1 MYATRTT
8 NVQNRYRMEPR
19 QGEPTSWH
27 KHRLRS
33 NSKERQHE
41 IVNLVND
48 DDDSSCGSISATCHR
63 RPRRGDCN
71 TLEEDEALARAL
83 AASFQDDT
91 ISKRLSDD
99 KKEEDEDDDDQ
110 VQVIHIG
117 SKRDRRAIQEQEQ
130 YDTDLAQ
137 ALQASLE
144 DNGTGHMKKIVAL
157 KKFHAPN
164 DRALTHQASKRPGN
178 DPLGPNIDP
187 DCMIIACTKKTC
199 QELGR
204 YYASDEDY
212 ARAVQEELQFIQD
225 HKNKLDELEMST
237 SHIGRAWQ
245 LVQQVWNLPKTGLHE
260 KTSTPPAS
268 SSFSI
273 PCSSGAVPFSIT
285 PVAVDDMVPMAEK
298 LIATQEEFRRQGKP
312 VHVDIGYHWT
322 RPENMTRIQ
331 TDGLL
336 TKAER
341 DSKKI
346 QAHHNGSS
354 LGDGIY
360 TASDPYSFCSSFGST
375 GILVARLKGVQH
387 QHVGRH
393 SGEDTVVGN
402 AGMVHVLATSGQ
414 CIPLLY
420 FSADQINWSNRFFG
434 GNLLVHQ
441 YHVKLQEIVDVFLN
455 QDPSSCGRDATTGH
469 DSKDTPRNNGTAV
482 AKLLC
487 LQDAQAHFQQ
497 LEQKRLQNLK
507 AAPPP
512 PPAAAAAT
520 AIAAATAAAAAVAA
534 NPLVSGSGRGTI
546 AASVQAKK
554 ATTGKSSRS
563 KRKRRRRR

>member
-8 NVQNRYRMEPR
+8 NVQNRYLVEPP

-27 KHRLRS
+27 KHWRS
-33 NSKERQHE
+33 NSKERQQE

-48 DDDSSCGSISATCHR
+48 DDDDSSCGSIAAARHR
-63 RPRRGDCN
+63 RPRRGDCR

-83 AASFQDDT
+83 EASLQDDT
-91 ISKRLSDD
+91 LSKRLSDN
-99 KKEEDEDDDDQ
+99 KEEDEDDEDDDQ
-110 VQVIHIG
+110 VQVIHVG
-117 SKRDRRAIQEQEQ
+117 SKRERRAIEEQEQ
-130 YDTDLAQ
+130 YESDLAQ
-137 ALQASLE
+137 ALEASLD
-144 DNGTGHMKKIVAL
+144 DNGTGHTKKIVAV
-157 KKFHAPN
+157 KKFHAPK
-164 DRALTHQASKRPGN
+164 DRALTHKSSKQPWN
-178 DPLGPNIDP
+178 VPVGPNIYP
-187 DCMIIACTKKTC
+187 DCTILACTKKPC

-212 ARAVQEELQFIQD
+212 ARAVQEELQLIQD

-245 LVQQVWNLPKTGLHE
+245 LVEQVWNLPKTGLHDE
-260 KTSTPPAS
+260 TSTPPAS
-268 SSFSI
+268 SASVVSASFT
-273 PCSSGAVPFSIT
+273 FSMT

-298 LIATQEEFRRQGKP
+298 LIATQDEFRRQGKP

-346 QAHHNGSS
+346 HAHYNGSS

-375 GILVARLKGVQH
+375 GILVARLKGVQR

-393 SGEDTVVGN
+393 SGGDTVVGN

-420 FSADQINWSNRFFG
+420 FSADQINWSNRNFG
-434 GNLLVHQ
+434 GNLAVHQ
-441 YHVKLQEIVDVFLN
+441 YHVKLQEIVDLFLN

-469 DSKDTPRNNGTAV
+469 DSEDTPRNNGTAV

-512 PPAAAAAT
+512 PPAAAAA
-520 AIAAATAAAAAVAA
+520 IAAAAAAA